1 MPIAVINKPLLIFKK
16 DSMEKKNMQ
25 CNKEYLK
32 YLAGSYAWYFMN
44 IHTYY
49 GELFHFTDYYSF

>member
-32 YLAGSYAWYFMN
+32 YLAGSYA
-44 IHTYY
+44 
-49 GELFHFTDYYSF
+49 